1 MMVLRWVSA
10 VFLWALVHLAQASV
24 GRADF
29 DVELPE
35 QADMHASAE
44 ELRAWQLL
52 RANQPIAARE
62 FAEKILRR
70 RKGSYV
76 AHLVLGHVQHYAE
89 GNFPR
94 ALFHL
99 DKALKLYEQRHGA
112 VPGASSPWRW
122 HSLLLRELGA
132 AHYVLEHYQE
142 RLVLIDRYNEYYR
155 PLMIAERAWPLMKLR
170 RFKEARQVAQ
180 LALSSG
186 QENQESLALNALCA
200 IEFEAGHNQAGY
212 VACKRAVEHA
222 RQGQREVAAV
232 DLSNL
237 AEASRSLFRL
247 DDAERTSTEATKTE
261 ASWYANPWLDLT
273 ELYTRQGR
281 YAEAL
286 AALKHIGPYKAK
298 RPPHVRDAD
307 RAEVQR
313 AVAAFLLVVGRVEQ
327 AREISSAALHMPDR
341 RAHTSRDEEQDRA
354 IVALL
359 DRRANRMLAELE
371 RERAVGKSWPGR
383 LWAWTKAQQY
393 KLAGWAS
400 GRRAVRLLAQPKRLI
415 GTFQI
420 GTSQSAI
427 MPPWLVS
434 ELVEVLGAGV
444 VSEALTH
451 ARSRDQRPGSAAY
464 YTAFEAEVAL
474 EQTHDFAALRLAKR
488 ALRELGPS
496 EVLLRTRVSALAAEA
511 ARRTEQLTRAG
522 HYYDNVFQSDP
533 GVFRRLGI
541 PVAVRYRSNGSGS
554 ARQTVKLLERS
565 PRFVN
570 ASNSPLMLEIRTT
583 ARDTQICLA
592 QEQGTV
598 VHCSTETRK
607 AKDDTS
613 ALAARAVKAFHEQ
626 AFSPRLELSQVD
638 INSLDGSNVRTPDA
652 LHTLFDQWTTGKW

>member
-1 MMVLRWVSA
+1 M
-10 VFLWALVHLAQASV
+10 AQAPAT
-24 GRADF
+24 RADLE
-29 DVELPE
+29 VELPN

-52 RANQPIAARE
+52 RANQSIAARE
-62 FAEKILRR
+62 MAEKILRR
-70 RKGSYV
+70 RAGSYV

-99 DKALKLYEQRHGA
+99 DKALRLYEKRHGTI
-112 VPGASSPWRW
+112 PGATSPWRW

-132 AHYVLEHYQE
+132 AHYDLEHYQE
-142 RLVLIDRYNEYYR
+142 RLALIDRYNEYYR

-170 RFKEARQVAQ
+170 RFQEARKVAQ

-186 QENQESLALNALCA
+186 QEHQESLALNALCA

-222 RQGQREVAAV
+222 RQGKREVAAV
-232 DLSNL
+232 DLSNF
-237 AEASRSLFRL
+237 AEASRSLFKL
-247 DDAERTSTEATKTE
+247 DEAERIGTEATKTE

-327 AREISSAALHMPDR
+327 ARDIASAALQMPDR

-359 DRRANRMLAELE
+359 DRRAHRMLAELE
-371 RERAVGKSWPGR
+371 RESAVGESWPKR
-383 LWAWTKAQQY
+383 VWAWLKAQRY

-400 GRRAVRLLAQPKRLI
+400 GRRAVRLLAQPKRLV

-444 VSEALTH
+444 VSEALAQ
-451 ARSRDQRPGSAAY
+451 ARASDHRPGSAAY

-474 EQTHDFAALRLAKR
+474 EQRDDMASLRLAKR

-496 EVLLRTRVSALAAEA
+496 EILLRTRVSALAAEA
-511 ARRTEQLTRAG
+511 ARRTGQLTRAG
-522 HYYDNVFQSDP
+522 NYYDAVLHSDP
-533 GVFRRLGI
+533 GVFRRLGLA
-541 PVAVRYRSNGSGS
+541 VAVQYRIYDSESVRDV
-554 ARQTVKLLERS
+554 AELLERS
-565 PRFVN
+565 PRFIDEWG
-570 ASNSPLMLEIRTT
+570 APLILEIRGT
-583 ARDTQICLA
+583 ARDAQICLKRDEGA
-592 QEQGTV
+592 V
-598 VHCSTETRK
+598 IHCSTETRK
-607 AKDDTS
+607 PKES
-613 ALAARAVKAFHEQ
+613 PKLLAERAVKTFHEQ
-626 AFSPRLELSQVD
+626 AFSPRLELSQLD